1 MLSRLLFNALQEQP
15 RALRHAPRP
24 NIQKVSR
31 GFSQRFILCAFFNNL
46 FSQRFIWRSFFDYL
60 FRLGLYIFAHLIKMT
75 IQLNMQKTS
84 HKLAYSNGAPYT
96 LHFCN

>member
-1 MLSRLLFNALQEQP
+1 MRSKSSRERFVTLHDQIHKKLAEDFRNAL
-15 RALRHAPRP
+15 
-24 NIQKVSR
+24 
-31 GFSQRFILCAFFNNL
+31 FCAHFFNNL